1 MKDINWTSFS
11 LVKWEGDPPVPEPA
25 DPTTHPD
32 CREVIRVRFEG
43 AQEILETW
51 RNPNAAN

>member
-1 MKDINWTSFS
+1 MNEINWTSFQ

-25 DPTTHPD
+25 DPSTHPN
-32 CREVIRVRFEG
+32 CLEVTRVRFEG
-43 AQEILETW
+43 AREIRETW